1 MYQMMIVAQVRGRDW
16 LTLVTLNSSRSP
28 PMSNVGEMCVLQ
40 FVDVVAK
47 AAM

>member
-1 MYQMMIVAQVRGRDW
+1 MYQMMIVAQVREVETGQN
-16 LTLVTLNSSRSP
+16 LTLNSSRGP
-28 PMSNVGEMCVLQ
+28 LMSNVGEMCVLQ